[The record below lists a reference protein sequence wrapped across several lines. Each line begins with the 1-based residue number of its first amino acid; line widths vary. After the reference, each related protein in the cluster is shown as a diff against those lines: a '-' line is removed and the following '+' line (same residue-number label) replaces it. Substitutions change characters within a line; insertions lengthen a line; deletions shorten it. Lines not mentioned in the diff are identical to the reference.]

1 MESGK
6 RSIGR
11 SLKFRLILIF
21 SCLGFIAAVGAS
33 LWSYYAVKN
42 ETLNFIDEE
51 LSQIAATV
59 INYNMLIPK
68 RWEGPR
74 QAHRRMFFRRHHL
87 GEDTQIVI
95 EEQNSVPGR
104 MRMRQPREVPSLG
117 DLSTRRFDIV
127 IAPLYGQ
134 ARNNIFLPAGIADGF
149 YTVLISDNRTRV
161 FVATKPDGERFVVA
175 RPLDVV
181 NDISAK
187 ALNTSFYEFL
197 GLLVIYIPIV
207 IVSVNL
213 TFKAVKALALKL
225 DKRKENDLSP
235 IVSEHKG
242 YIPSELDSFI
252 GAIDRLFDKVEESM
266 AVQQRFIADAA
277 HEMRTPL
284 AALSLQA
291 ESLAGED
298 LPPKAKEKLQDLR
311 QSIEREKDLMNALLS
326 LTRLQNNREQAVFA
340 PCPIEDLFIALI
352 EELSPLAEKKDIDF
366 GVDGPMNF
374 TAATSKPDLKCVLN
388 NFIVNAIK
396 YTPHGGR
403 VDLTCK
409 EEGAFLVLAVKD
421 TGPGIADEYLER
433 VFTPFFRVDGDSAKV
448 PGTGLGLA
456 IAKAAAK
463 RAGAD
468 VRLFNQ
474 REGGLCAQVRVKKA
488 VDGTV

>member
-21 SCLGFIAAVGAS
+21 SCLGFLAAVGAS
-33 LWSYYAVKN
+33 LWSYYSVKN

-74 QAHRRMFFRRHHL
+74 QAHRRMFFRRHHSM
-87 GEDTQIVI
+87 GRNSEIII
-95 EEQNSVPGR
+95 EEQNINEGG
-104 MRMRQPREVPSLG
+104 MRPRPRSQDLPSLG
-117 DLSTRRFDIV
+117 DLATRRFDIV

-134 ARNNIFLPAGIADGF
+134 ARNNIFLPSGIEDGF

-197 GLLVIYIPIV
+197 ALLLIYIPIV
-207 IVSVNL
+207 IISVNL

-235 IVSEHKG
+235 IVTEHKG

-284 AALSLQA
+284 TALSLQA
-291 ESLAGED
+291 ESLADED
-298 LPPKAKEKLQDLR
+298 LPQKAQDKLKALR

-326 LTRLQNNREQAVFA
+326 LTRMQNNKEQTVYA
-340 PCPIEDLFIALI
+340 PCDIESLFISLI
-352 EELSPLAEKKDIDF
+352 EELSPLAEEKDIDF
-366 GVDGPMNF
+366 GVDGPMAF
-374 TAATSKPDLKCVLN
+374 TAFSSLPDLKCVLN
-388 NFIVNAIK
+388 NFTVNAIK
-396 YTPHGGR
+396 YTPEGGR

-409 EEGAFLVLAVKD
+409 EEGDFLFLEVKD
-421 TGPGIADEYLER
+421 TGPGISKEYLES
-433 VFTPFFRVDGDSAKV
+433 VFTPFFRVGGDSAKV

-463 RAGAD
+463 RAGAE
-468 VRLFNQ
+468 VKLVNQ
-474 REGGLCAQVRVKKA
+474 KEGGLCAQIKVKKHIA
-488 VDGTV
+488 

>member
-6 RSIGR
+6 RSVGR

-21 SCLGFIAAVGAS
+21 SCLGFLAAVGAS
-33 LWSYYAVKN
+33 LWSYYSVKN

-74 QAHRRMFFRRHHL
+74 QAHRRMFFRRHHRM
-87 GEDTQIVI
+87 GRNSEIII
-95 EEQNSVPGR
+95 EENINEGR
-104 MRMRQPREVPSLG
+104 MRPPPPVPSLG

-134 ARNNIFLPAGIADGF
+134 ARRNIFLPSGIEDGF

-187 ALNTSFYEFL
+187 ALKTSFYEFL
-197 GLLVIYIPIV
+197 ALLLIYIPIV
-207 IVSVNL
+207 IISVNL

-235 IVSEHKG
+235 IETEHKG

-252 GAIDRLFDKVEESM
+252 DAINRLFDKVEESM

-284 AALSLQA
+284 TALSLQA
-291 ESLAGED
+291 ESLDDEN
-298 LPPKAKEKLQDLR
+298 LPPKVKDKVKALR
-311 QSIEREKDLMNALLS
+311 QSINREKDLMNALLS
-326 LTRLQNNREQAVFA
+326 LTRMQNNKEQAVFA
-340 PCPIEDLFIALI
+340 PIAIENLFISLI
-352 EELSPLAEKKDIDF
+352 EELSPLAEEKDIDF
-366 GVDGPMNF
+366 GVDGPMAF
-374 TAATSKPDLKCVLN
+374 TAYSSLSDLKCVLN
-388 NFIVNAIK
+388 NFTVNAIK
-396 YTPHGGR
+396 YTSDGGR
-403 VDLTCK
+403 VDLSCR
-409 EEGAFLVLAVKD
+409 EEGDFLLLEVKD
-421 TGPGIADEYLER
+421 TGPGISDEYLES
-433 VFTPFFRVDGDSAKV
+433 VFTPFFRVGGDSAKV

-456 IAKAAAK
+456 IAKAAAN
-463 RAGAD
+463 RAGAQ
-468 VRLFNQ
+468 VRLINQ
-474 REGGLCAQVRVKKA
+474 KEGGLCAQIKVKKHQA
-488 VDGTV
+488 

>member
-21 SCLGFIAAVGAS
+21 SCLGFLAAVGAS
-33 LWSYYAVKN
+33 LWSYYSVKN

-74 QAHRRMFFRRHHL
+74 QAHRRMFFRRHHM
-87 GEDTQIVI
+87 GGNSEIII
-95 EEQNSVPGR
+95 EEQNIEHGR
-104 MRMRQPREVPSLG
+104 MRPPPPPPAEIPSLG

-134 ARNNIFLPAGIADGF
+134 SRNNIFLPAGIADGF

-161 FVATKPDGERFVVA
+161 FVATKTDGERFVVA

-197 GLLVIYIPIV
+197 ALLLIYIPIV
-207 IVSVNL
+207 IISVNL

-284 AALSLQA
+284 TALSLQA
-291 ESLAGED
+291 ENLADED
-298 LPPKAKEKLQDLR
+298 LPSKAKEKLKALR

-326 LTRLQNNREQAVFA
+326 LTRMQNNKEQAVLA
-340 PCPIEDLFIALI
+340 PCDIENLFISLI
-352 EELSPLAEKKDIDF
+352 EELSPLAEEKDIDF

-374 TAATSKPDLKCVLN
+374 TVFSSLSDLKCVLN
-388 NFIVNAIK
+388 NFTVNAIK
-396 YTPHGGR
+396 YTPEGGR

-409 EEGAFLVLAVKD
+409 EDGDFLILEVKD
-421 TGPGIADEYLER
+421 TGPGISKEYLES
-433 VFTPFFRVDGDSAKV
+433 VFTPFFRVGGDSAKV

-463 RAGAD
+463 RAGAE
-468 VRLFNQ
+468 VKLVNQ
-474 REGGLCAQVRVKKA
+474 KEGGLCAQIKVKKHIA
-488 VDGTV
+488 

>member
-6 RSIGR
+6 RSVGR

-21 SCLGFIAAVGAS
+21 SCLGFLAAVGAS
-33 LWSYYAVKN
+33 LWSYYSVKN

-74 QAHRRMFFRRHHL
+74 QAHRRMFFRRHHRM
-87 GEDTQIVI
+87 GRNSEIII
-95 EEQNSVPGR
+95 EENINEGR
-104 MRMRQPREVPSLG
+104 MRPPPPRRELPSLG

-134 ARNNIFLPAGIADGF
+134 ARNNIFLPSGIEDGF

-187 ALNTSFYEFL
+187 ALKTSFYEFL
-197 GLLVIYIPIV
+197 ALLLIYIPIV
-207 IVSVNL
+207 IISVNL

-235 IVSEHKG
+235 IVTEHKG

-252 GAIDRLFDKVEESM
+252 DAINRLFDKVEESM

-284 AALSLQA
+284 TALSLQA
-291 ESLAGED
+291 ESLDDED
-298 LPPKAKEKLQDLR
+298 LPPKVKDKVKALR
-311 QSIEREKDLMNALLS
+311 QSIDREKDLMNALLS
-326 LTRLQNNREQAVFA
+326 LTRMQNNKEKAVFA
-340 PCPIEDLFIALI
+340 PLAIENLFISLI
-352 EELSPLAEKKDIDF
+352 EELSPLAEEKDIDF

-374 TAATSKPDLKCVLN
+374 TACSSLPDLKCVLN
-388 NFIVNAIK
+388 NFTVNAIK
-396 YTPHGGR
+396 YTPEGGR
-403 VDLTCK
+403 VDLSCK
-409 EEGAFLVLAVKD
+409 EEGAFLLLEVKD
-421 TGPGIADEYLER
+421 TGPGISDEYLER
-433 VFTPFFRVDGDSAKV
+433 VFTPFFRVGGDSAKV

-456 IAKAAAK
+456 IAKAAAV
-463 RAGAD
+463 RAGAQ
-468 VRLFNQ
+468 VRLINQ
-474 REGGLCAQVRVKKA
+474 KEGGLCAQIKVKKHQA
-488 VDGTV
+488 